1 MTPKNPAFVDR
12 IHALFAVTP
21 FVQDLGVRLTTVLP
35 GVVETTLDV
44 QPRHLQQNGYV
55 HAGVTTTMADHTAGG
70 AAGTLVAPDEG
81 ILTTEYSVHFLR
93 AAKGDR
99 LLCRAT
105 VLKPGNTFTVVEAEV
120 FCDDVLVSKMTA
132 TMAIVRGVPY

>member
-12 IHALFAVTP
+12 VHKLFAVTP
-21 FVQDLGVRLTTVLP
+21 FMSDLGVVVAAVAP
-35 GVVETTLDV
+35 GVCETTLEL
-44 QPRHLQQNGYV
+44 QPRHLQQNGFV
-55 HAGVTTTMADHTAGG
+55 HAGVAAAMADHTAGG
-70 AAGTLVAPDEG
+70 AAGTLVAEDEG
-81 ILTTEYSVHFLR
+81 VLTTEYSVHFLR

-105 VLKPGNTFTVVEAEV
+105 VLKPGTTLTVVEAEV
-120 FCDDVLVSKMTA
+120 FCGEVLVSKMTA